1 MGNREPFDIKTV
13 DKKTGKPTMSEEE
26 LSALKAKIHTTPSVS
41 NSLALRA
48 LHESADWDVM
58 WQGLQEINVQVMNG
72 DLSCAEAL
80 LIDQAY
86 VLQSIFS
93 NYPARMTNAE
103 YLSQIDTYSKIALRA
118 QNQCQRTLKTLL
130 EYKNPKRTTFIK
142 QQNNATNQQIND
154 GELKEIPKKEIKPAN
169 ELLEVNH
176 DSRLDTRET
185 QEAITVDTEL
195 ETVGEID
202 RTAHG
207 TG

>member
-1 MGNREPFDIKTV
+1 MGNKEPFDIQTV
-13 DKKTGKPTMSEEE
+13 DEKTGKPEMSEKE
-26 LSALKAKIHTTPSVS
+26 LSEFKSVLYTTPSES

-48 LHESADWDVM
+48 LHTSADWSEM
-58 WQGLQEINVQVMNG
+58 SKRLKNINGQVIDG

-93 NYPARMTNAE
+93 NYTARMTNSE
-103 YLSQIDTYSKIALRA
+103 YLGQIEAYSKIALRA

-130 EYKNPKRTTFIK
+130 EYKNPKRATFIK
-142 QQNNATNQQIND
+142 QQNNAINQQIND
-154 GELKEIPKKEIKPAN
+154 GELKEISEKEIKTAN

-176 DSRLDTRET
+176 EARLDTPET
-185 QEAITVDTEL
+185 REAITVDSEL
-195 ETVGEID
+195 ETVGELD
-202 RTAHG
+202 RTGHG

>member
-1 MGNREPFDIKTV
+1 MEPFDIKTS
-13 DKKTGKPTMSEEE
+13 DKKSGEPIMSEEE
-26 LSALKAKIHTTPSVS
+26 LSALKAKIHTTPSGS

-48 LHESADWDVM
+48 LHESADWNAM
-58 WQGLQEINVQVMNG
+58 WGRLREINVQVMDG

-93 NYPARMTNAE
+93 NYTARMTNAE
-103 YLSQIDTYSKIALRA
+103 YLSQIETFSKIALRA

-142 QQNNATNQQIND
+142 QQNNATNQQINE
-154 GELKEIPKKEIKPAN
+154 GELKEIPEKEINSAN
-169 ELLEVNH
+169 ELLEQK
-176 DSRLDTRET
+176 DGTRLDTGET
-185 QEAITVDTEL
+185 QDTITVNSEV
-195 ETVGEID
+195 ETVGEVD